1 MDNNEYL
8 RLPHGMFDREEEWIE
23 KERKILELHNKSG
36 KRIGCKLQ
44 KYAPV
49 GYASTFIKG
58 ANTAKDKVYTLNSKS
73 GRSLILSCDSTPSV
87 FRKYVTNNN
96 GEAQRIAFIA
106 PLFRYR
112 NSHSRH
118 FTQLGYSLINEK
130 PSEMED
136 IDVNLVQ
143 LAKSMTDL
151 FSSAG
156 IKTKIHIND
165 YEALR
170 KILGNYVSEKELPE
184 ILHKLQFSSKE
195 ERLEIFQK
203 LIIDENK
210 CKELIELFSQ
220 EPRIIR
226 YTDSKDNK
234 LNLPEEYKEL
244 YKMSEALRYL
254 TDVPVYF
261 DPIDL
266 HSIETIDKFALRF
279 RTIDN
284 NIALGDGGE
293 YTRYAQRWNDK
304 IKNFW
309 SVASGVEAIER
320 NSPELLQDEIKR
332 KIALY
337 SIDATDIFTL
347 QVMKE
352 LENMGENVAYKG
364 KVKNIGKAIKK
375 IKKDYTH
382 VAMLGSNEENGE
394 DIKIK
399 SLNTDETI
407 IIESPNKKDNIKS
420 KTEEEEER

>member
-8 RLPHGMFDREEEWIE
+8 RLPHGMFDRDEEWIE
-23 KERKILELHNKSG
+23 RERKILELHNTSG

-58 ANTAKDKVYTLNSKS
+58 ANTANDKVYTLNSKS
-73 GRSLILSCDSTPSV
+73 GKSLILSCDSTPSV
-87 FRKYVTNNN
+87 FRKYVANNN

-136 IDVNLVQ
+136 IDINLIQ
-143 LAKSMTDL
+143 LAKSMIDL

-170 KILGNYVSEKELPE
+170 KILWSYVSEQELPE
-184 ILHKLQFSSKE
+184 ILHKIQFSSKE

-203 LIIDENK
+203 IITDKNR
-210 CKELIELFSQ
+210 CQELIELFSQ
-220 EPRIIR
+220 EPKIIR
-226 YTDSKDNK
+226 YKDSKDNK

-261 DPIDL
+261 DPADL

-279 RTIDN
+279 RTLD

-293 YTRYAQRWNDK
+293 YTKYAQRWNDK

-320 NSPELLQDEIKR
+320 NSPELIQKDIKR
-332 KIALY
+332 NIALY

-352 LENMGENVAYKG
+352 LESMGENVAYKG
-364 KVKNIGKAIKK
+364 KIKNIGKAINK

-382 VAMLGSNEENGE
+382 IVILGSNEENGE

-399 SLNTDETI
+399 SLNTGEI
-407 IIESPNKKDNIKS
+407 ISIKSPNKKENIRI
-420 KTEEEEER
+420 KTEVGEER

>member
-8 RLPHGMFDREEEWIE
+8 RLPHGMFDRDEDWIE
-23 KERKILELHNKSG
+23 RERKILELHNKSG

-49 GYASTFIKG
+49 GYTSTFIKG

-73 GRSLILSCDSTPSV
+73 GKSLILSCDSTPSV
-87 FRKYVTNNN
+87 FRKYVANNN

-118 FTQLGYSLINEK
+118 FTQLGYSLINER

-136 IDVNLVQ
+136 IDINLIQ

-165 YEALR
+165 YGALK
-170 KILGNYVSEKELPE
+170 KILGSYVSEKELPE
-184 ILHKLQFSSKE
+184 ILHKLQFASKE

-203 LIIDENK
+203 LITNK
-210 CKELIELFSQ
+210 DKCEELIELFSQ
-220 EPRIIR
+220 EPKIIR
-226 YTDSKDNK
+226 YKDIKENK

-254 TDVPVYF
+254 TDVPIYF
-261 DPIDL
+261 DPADL
-266 HSIETIDKFALRF
+266 HSIETIDKF
-279 RTIDN
+279 
-284 NIALGDGGE
+284 ALGDGGE

-304 IKNFW
+304 IRNFW

-320 NSPELLQDEIKR
+320 NSPELIQEDTER

-337 SIDATDIFTL
+337 SIDATDIFIL
-347 QVMKE
+347 QVMKK
-352 LENMGENVAYKG
+352 LEGMGENVAYKG
-364 KVKNIGKAIKK
+364 KVKNIGKIIKK

-382 VAMLGSNEENGE
+382 VAMLGSNEESGE
-394 DIKIK
+394 NIKIK
-399 SLNTDETI
+399 SLNTDATI
-407 IIESPNKKDNIKS
+407 IIESPNKKENIKN
-420 KTEEEEER
+420 KIEKEEER

>member
-8 RLPHGMFDREEEWIE
+8 RLPHGMFDRDEDWIE
-23 KERKILELHNKSG
+23 RERKILELHNKSG

-49 GYASTFIKG
+49 GYTSTFIKG

-73 GRSLILSCDSTPSV
+73 GKSLILSCDSTPSV
-87 FRKYVTNNN
+87 FRKYVANNN

-118 FTQLGYSLINEK
+118 FTQLGYSLINER

-136 IDVNLVQ
+136 IDINLIQ

-165 YEALR
+165 YGALK
-170 KILGNYVSEKELPE
+170 KILGSYVSEKELPE
-184 ILHKLQFSSKE
+184 ILHKLQFASKE

-203 LIIDENK
+203 LITNK
-210 CKELIELFSQ
+210 DKCEELIELFSQ
-220 EPRIIR
+220 EPKIIR
-226 YTDSKDNK
+226 YKDIKENK

-254 TDVPVYF
+254 TDVPIYF
-261 DPIDL
+261 DPADL

-279 RTIDN
+279 RTLD

-304 IKNFW
+304 IRNFW

-320 NSPELLQDEIKR
+320 NSPELIQEDTER

-337 SIDATDIFTL
+337 SIDATDIFIL
-347 QVMKE
+347 QVMKK
-352 LENMGENVAYKG
+352 LEGMGENVAYKG
-364 KVKNIGKAIKK
+364 KVKNIGKIIKK

-382 VAMLGSNEENGE
+382 VAMLGSNEESGE
-394 DIKIK
+394 NIKIK
-399 SLNTDETI
+399 SLNTDATI
-407 IIESPNKKDNIKS
+407 IIESPNKKENIKN

>member
-8 RLPHGMFDREEEWIE
+8 RLPHGMFDRDEDWIE
-23 KERKILELHNKSG
+23 RERKILELHNKSG

-49 GYASTFIKG
+49 GYTSTFIKG

-73 GRSLILSCDSTPSV
+73 GKSLILSCDSTPSV
-87 FRKYVTNNN
+87 FRKYVANNN

-118 FTQLGYSLINEK
+118 FTQLGYSLINER

-136 IDVNLVQ
+136 IDINLIQ

-165 YEALR
+165 YGALK
-170 KILGNYVSEKELPE
+170 KILGSYVSEKELPE
-184 ILHKLQFSSKE
+184 ILHKLQFASKE

-203 LIIDENK
+203 LITNK
-210 CKELIELFSQ
+210 DKCEELIELFSQ
-220 EPRIIR
+220 EPKIIR
-226 YTDSKDNK
+226 YKDIKENK

-254 TDVPVYF
+254 TDVPIYF
-261 DPIDL
+261 DPADL

-279 RTIDN
+279 RTLD

-304 IKNFW
+304 IRNFW

-320 NSPELLQDEIKR
+320 NSPELIQEDTER

-337 SIDATDIFTL
+337 SIDATDIFIL
-347 QVMKE
+347 QVMKK
-352 LENMGENVAYKG
+352 LEGMGENVAYKG
-364 KVKNIGKAIKK
+364 KVKNIGKIIKK

-382 VAMLGSNEENGE
+382 VAMLGSNEESGE
-394 DIKIK
+394 NIKIK
-399 SLNTDETI
+399 SLNTDATI
-407 IIESPNKKDNIKS
+407 IIESPNKKENIKN
-420 KTEEEEER
+420 KIEKEEER

>member
-1 MDNNEYL
+1 MDDNEYL
-8 RLPHGMFDREEEWIE
+8 RLPHGMFDRDENWIE
-23 KERKILELHNKSG
+23 RERKILELHNESG

-44 KYAPV
+44 KYSPL
-49 GYASTFIKG
+49 GYESTFIKG

-73 GRSLILSCDSTPSV
+73 GKSLILSCDSTPSV
-87 FRKYVTNNN
+87 FRKYVTSNN

-136 IDVNLVQ
+136 IDINLIQ

-165 YEALR
+165 YDALR
-170 KILGNYVSEKELPE
+170 KILGNYVSEKELPGV
-184 ILHKLQFSSKE
+184 LHKLQFVSKE

-203 LIIDENK
+203 LITDKNK

-220 EPRIIR
+220 EPKIIR
-226 YTDSKDNK
+226 YKDSKDNR

-261 DPIDL
+261 DPTDL
-266 HSIETIDKFALRF
+266 HSIETIDRFALRF
-279 RTIDN
+279 RTLD

-293 YTRYAQRWNDK
+293 YTRYAHRWNDK

-320 NSPELLQDEIKR
+320 NSPELIQEDIKR
-332 KIALY
+332 NIALY
-337 SIDATDIFTL
+337 SIDATDIFTI

-375 IKKDYTH
+375 IKRDYTH
-382 VAMLGSNEENGE
+382 VAILGSNEESGE
-394 DIKIK
+394 AIKIK

-407 IIESPNKKDNIKS
+407 VIESPNKKENIKNI
-420 KTEEEEER
+420 TEEEEER